1 MIPSELIRTELW
13 SQNDEK
19 VLLISSLITMLIYKK
34 KKKRDFSTLVVLVG
48 FEVTFSAV
56 RLNRDSNVSFK
67 IVAC

>member
-1 MIPSELIRTELW
+1 LISSELIRTELS

-19 VLLISSLITMLIYKK
+19 VLLISSLITMLVYKK
-34 KKKRDFSTLVVLVG
+34 KIGFPTLVILVR

-67 IVAC
+67 IVAY